1 MQFKALLVFW
11 ESLIKWRYQK
21 CELNVSQLRNPIY
34 SLHELW
40 GWTVYVCM
48 FLTWSP
54 WFKETS
60 KSIENNDES
69 VESVRCKRNPP
80 TFRKVNQTS
89 CPLLSCHLPHC
100 MLGLNS
106 PAPQILILWQ
116 PTILLV
122 AFIALTKLSSLQM
135 LLVRVNLI
143 KKRANIK
150 KFSFCFIWNKFNNI
164 GLLESRIHEQMKII
178 WRNNLSFSRWLRE
191 QIRINSLKKK
201 NYNSTK

>member
-143 KKRANIK
+143 KKKLISRNFPSVSSGISSTTLDCLKVESMNKWKLYGGITFLFRADWGNR
-150 KFSFCFIWNKFNNI
+150 SE
-164 GLLESRIHEQMKII
+164 LIH
-178 WRNNLSFSRWLRE
+178 
-191 QIRINSLKKK
+191 
-201 NYNSTK
+201 